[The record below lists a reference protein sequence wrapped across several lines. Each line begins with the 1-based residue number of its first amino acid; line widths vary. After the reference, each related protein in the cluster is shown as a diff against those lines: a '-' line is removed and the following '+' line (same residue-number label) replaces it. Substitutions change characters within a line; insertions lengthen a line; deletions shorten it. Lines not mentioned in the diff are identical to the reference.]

1 MRLPILALLLFAAAM
16 ALTDVSIYKQL
27 RKLGHR
33 WLTTAHIAVSAIIYI
48 VLAVIAAFAKSQA
61 DEEFF
66 IMMMWGLFSA
76 ISVSAAKL
84 IYMPFYAISML
95 PRLRESR
102 ALKAQ
107 PRRALRLFRALQQ
120 EFPDKCLVCRRD
132 ARKREQLR
140 GEIGSGMRPF
150 GHDCLDGAGLVEVE
164 QVAHA
169 EHAGRHHPRA
179 R

>member
-61 DEEFF
+61 GEEFF

-95 PRLRESR
+95 PRLRQSR
-102 ALKAQ
+102 AMRKWRIAGIAIGAAVLLTMWWGAIVT
-107 PRRALRLFRALQQ
+107 PR
-120 EFPDKCLVCRRD
+120 
-132 ARKREQLR
+132 QL
-140 GEIGSGMRPF
+140 
-150 GHDCLDGAGLVEVE
+150 EVNN
-164 QVAHA
+164 VTITLSLIHI
-169 EHAGRHHPRA
+169 
-179 R
+179 

>member
-61 DEEFF
+61 GEEFF

-84 IYMPFYAISML
+84 IYMPFYAISMI
-95 PRLRESR
+95 PRLRQSR
-102 ALKAQ
+102 TDIPQGAFIDSRNNTKLMHQ
-107 PRRALRLFRALQQ
+107 FFILF
-120 EFPDKCLVCRRD
+120 F
-132 ARKREQLR
+132 
-140 GEIGSGMRPF
+140 I
-150 GHDCLDGAGLVEVE
+150 
-164 QVAHA
+164 
-169 EHAGRHHPRA
+169 
-179 R
+179 